1 MAKSGRPSTS
11 LDEWLD
17 WKQRLESQK
26 ASGLSVAGFCL
37 QEGVSLSTFYRWQ
50 QQLKSGVPASLL
62 EEEADRRR
70 VEPEDVSEAT
80 FLPISLKASPVE
92 IELPNGGVV
101 RLPLGVG
108 QAALI
113 AVVEAV
119 GTLRPWKAL
128 KS

>member
-1 MAKSGRPSTS
+1 MAKNGRPPSS

-17 WKQRLESQK
+17 WKQRFESQK
-26 ASGLSVAGFCL
+26 ASGLSVAVFCL

-50 QQLKSGVPASLL
+50 QQLKDGIPAALL
-62 EEEADRRR
+62 EEEVDRRR
-70 VEPEDVSEAT
+70 IESEEVDETT

-113 AVVEAV
+113 AVIEAA
-119 GTLRPWKAL
+119 GSLRPWKAPT
-128 KS
+128 S

>member
-1 MAKSGRPSTS
+1 MAKNGRPPAS

-17 WKQRLESQK
+17 WKERLESQMS
-26 ASGLSVAGFCL
+26 SGLSVSVFCL
-37 QEGVSLSTFYRWQ
+37 QEGVSLSAFYRWQ
-50 QQLKSGVPASLL
+50 RQLKNGIPESLIAEAVDRQQAES
-62 EEEADRRR
+62 EEIGEA
-70 VEPEDVSEAT
+70 V
-80 FLPISLKASPVE
+80 FLPVSLKASPVE

-108 QAALI
+108 QVALI

-119 GTLRPWKAL
+119 GTLRPWKAP